1 MSHKS
6 DNFIA
11 ACHSILCNSSKA
23 NNSFVFQLF
32 LIISMRPIM
41 MSNSVTCPIPFFQ
54 CSSEFNLQK
63 SGDQFKNT
71 LHQLREGLN
80 GKKRFLSGIARIRGG
95 EGLPMPEFF
104 GPLSRSAFLVN
115 KKGLFLQKCIELLT
129 VF

>member
-1 MSHKS
+1 MPAHIYMRAMPQPQLRWLMSHKS

-11 ACHSILCNSSKA
+11 ACHSILSNSSKA

-80 GKKRFLSGIARIRGG
+80 GKKRFLSGIARMREGG
-95 EGLPMPEFF
+95 VYPCLDFLAPFF
-104 GPLSRSAFLVN
+104 A
-115 KKGLFLQKCIELLT
+115 K
-129 VF
+129 